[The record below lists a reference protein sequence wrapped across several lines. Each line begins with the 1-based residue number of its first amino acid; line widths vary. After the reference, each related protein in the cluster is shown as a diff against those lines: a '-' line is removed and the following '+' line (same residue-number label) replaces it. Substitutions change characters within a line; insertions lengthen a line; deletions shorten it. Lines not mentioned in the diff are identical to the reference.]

1 MEIYIDAGFELKRK
15 RSIGSFNGK
24 EVRKLWSLERDRV
37 VNLRGGGARGG
48 VYNRNLK
55 EQSEGM
61 GKRERG

>member
-24 EVRKLWSLERDRV
+24 KTMIIGEGESCQFKRRWGQ
-37 VNLRGGGARGG
+37 GGL
-48 VYNRNLK
+48 YYRNSN